1 MENVFKLHSKYPDPP
16 HSILSTAMATIHPSF
31 PTAGLLGPG
40 FYRERDMLEQLE
52 HGLPAGYDLFHNLD
66 WSSTAEGRQQIGEI
80 DIAVVSAIGHLL
92 LIEVK
97 SGALEEGEAG
107 FSKRYA
113 NRDQALDVGRQ
124 LRRQHSAILA
134 RLSDAGLR
142 QVRVGTLLV
151 LPDHR
156 IASSS
161 VAHQSERIVDADGC
175 HGLCLRVLELMPHDP
190 LPDDCRQRLVD
201 FLSNRFAVQP
211 DVSSHV
217 GQILRT
223 STALSS
229 GLATWIPAIE
239 HDSGLFV
246 IEATAGSGKTQLAL
260 ALMRQAHAAK
270 QRCAY
275 VCFNRALADH
285 MTLIA
290 PYTAQIMTFHEACV
304 EHARRDG
311 REPDFN
317 QPGIYAQLADQL
329 AAATPQMAPRWDLLI
344 LDETQDLEPQWVQ
357 AMTDL
362 LKAGGRAY
370 LLGDPQQRIYRREG
384 FELEQAVRIRCMD
397 NFRSP
402 RKVVEAINLLGLS
415 DRPVVPRSAFA
426 GQLPAFHD
434 YPSKPGQA
442 LAQVEACVREL
453 KIAGFKTEQI
463 AVLTYGRSG
472 SDILGREMIA
482 GLRTRRF
489 TGRYDSAGNPLWTGG
504 ELLVETLY
512 RFKGQSAPAVILCE
526 IDFEQVS
533 DVERRKLFVGMTRAQ
548 VRLDCV
554 LSERA
559 ARGLLAG

>member
-1 MENVFKLHSKYPDPP
+1 MENVAKLHFCNFDPP
-16 HSILSTAMATIHPSF
+16 TSTPLTAMATLHPSF
-31 PTAGLLGPG
+31 PAAGLLGPG
-40 FYRERDMLEQLE
+40 FYRERDMLELLE
-52 HGLPAGYDLFHNLD
+52 LGLPVGYDLFHNVD
-66 WSSTAEGRQQIGEI
+66 WSSTLEGRQQIGEI
-80 DIAVVSAIGHLL
+80 DIALVSPIGHLL

-97 SGALEEGEAG
+97 SGPLEEGEAG
-107 FSKRYA
+107 LSKRYA
-113 NRDQALDVGRQ
+113 KRDEALDVGRQ
-124 LRRQHSAILA
+124 LRRQHGAILS
-134 RLSDAGLR
+134 RLTDEGLR

-156 IASSS
+156 VASTSL
-161 VAHQSERIVDADGC
+161 AHPSERIVDADGC
-175 HGLCLRVLELMPHDP
+175 PALCQRVLDLMPHDP
-190 LPDDCRQRLVD
+190 LPEDTRQRLVD
-201 FLSNRFAVQP
+201 FLANRFKVLP

-217 GQILRT
+217 GQIMRT

-239 HDSGLFV
+239 HESGLFV

-285 MTLIA
+285 MLLIA

-304 EHARRDG
+304 EQARRG
-311 REPDFN
+311 GLEPDFS
-317 QPGIYAQLADQL
+317 QPGIYDQLAEQL
-329 AAATPQMAPRWDLLI
+329 AAATPRMTPRWDLLI
-344 LDETQDLEPQWVQ
+344 IDEAQDFEPEWVQ

-362 LKAGGRAY
+362 LKDGGQAY
-370 LLGDPQQRIYRREG
+370 LLGDQQQRIYRREG
-384 FELEQAVRIRCMD
+384 FELGQAVRIHCMD

-415 DRPVVPRSAFA
+415 ERPVVPRSAFA
-426 GQLPAFHD
+426 GQLPGFRD
-434 YPSKPGQA
+434 YPATPGQA

-453 KIAGFKTEQI
+453 KVAGFKPEQI

-472 SDILGREMIA
+472 SEILGRETIA

-489 TGRYDSAGNPLWTGG
+489 TGRYDSAGNPQWTGG

-526 IDFEQVS
+526 IDFEQAS

-548 VRLDCV
+548 VRLECV

>member
-1 MENVFKLHSKYPDPP
+1 
-16 HSILSTAMATIHPSF
+16 MATLHPSF
-31 PTAGLLGPG
+31 PAAGLLGPG
-40 FYRERDMLEQLE
+40 FYRERDVLELLE
-52 HGLPAGYDLFHNLD
+52 VGLPAGYDLFHNVD
-66 WSSTAEGRQQIGEI
+66 WSRTVEGRQQIGEI
-80 DIAVVSAIGHLL
+80 DIVVVSSLGHLL

-97 SGALEEGEAG
+97 SGALEEGDAG
-107 FSKRYA
+107 LSKRYA
-113 NRDQALDVGRQ
+113 KRDDALDVGRQ
-124 LRRQHSAILA
+124 LRRQHGAILS
-134 RLSDAGLR
+134 RLADEGLR

-156 IASSS
+156 VASSS
-161 VAHQSERIVDADGC
+161 LAHQSERIVDADGYP
-175 HGLCLRVLELMPHDP
+175 GLCLRVLELMSHDP
-190 LPDDCRQRLVD
+190 LPDDSRQRLVD
-201 FLSNRFAVQP
+201 FLSNRFQVQS

-217 GQILRT
+217 GQIMRT

-239 HDSGLFV
+239 HESGLFV

-260 ALMRQAHAAK
+260 ALMRQAHVAQ

-275 VCFNRALADH
+275 VCFNRTLADH

-304 EHARRDG
+304 EQARRG
-311 REPDFN
+311 GIEPDFS
-317 QPGIYAQLADQL
+317 QPGIYAQLAEQL
-329 AAATPQMAPRWDLLI
+329 AAATPEMTPRWDLLI
-344 LDETQDLEPQWVQ
+344 LDETQDFEPEWVQ

-415 DRPVVPRSAFA
+415 ERPVVPRSAFA
-426 GQLPAFHD
+426 GQLPGFHD
-434 YPSKPGQA
+434 YQAIPGRA
-442 LAQVEACVREL
+442 LAQVEACVRQL
-453 KIAGFKTEQI
+453 RIDGFKLEQI

-472 SDILGREMIA
+472 SEILEREMIA
-482 GLRTRRF
+482 GLHTRRF

-526 IDFEQVS
+526 IDFEQLS
-533 DVERRKLFVGMTRAQ
+533 EVERRKLFVGMTRAQ
-548 VRLDCV
+548 VRLECV

>member
-1 MENVFKLHSKYPDPP
+1 
-16 HSILSTAMATIHPSF
+16 MATLHPSF

-40 FYRERDMLEQLE
+40 FYRERDVLELLE
-52 HGLPAGYDLFHNLD
+52 VGLPAGYDLFHNVD
-66 WSSTAEGRQQIGEI
+66 WSSTVEGRQQIGEI
-80 DIAVVSAIGHLL
+80 DIAVVSSLGHLL

-97 SGALEEGEAG
+97 SGALEEGESG
-107 FSKRYA
+107 LSKRYA
-113 NRDQALDVGRQ
+113 KRDEALDVGRQ
-124 LRRQHSAILA
+124 LRRQHGAILS
-134 RLSDAGLR
+134 RLTDEGLR

-156 IASSS
+156 VASSS
-161 VAHQSERIVDADGC
+161 VAHQSERIVDADGYP
-175 HGLCLRVLELMPHDP
+175 GLCQCVLELMSHDP
-190 LPDDCRQRLVD
+190 LPDDTRQRLVD
-201 FLSNRFAVQP
+201 FLSNRFKVLP
-211 DVSSHV
+211 DVSSRV
-217 GQILRT
+217 GQIVRT

-229 GLATWIPAIE
+229 GLATWIPAVE
-239 HDSGLFV
+239 HESGLFV

-260 ALMRQAHAAK
+260 ALMRQAHVAQ

-304 EHARRDG
+304 EHARRG
-311 REPDFN
+311 GIEPDFS
-317 QPGIYAQLADQL
+317 QPGIYAELADQL
-329 AAATPQMAPRWDLLI
+329 TSATPQMPPRWDLLI
-344 LDETQDLEPQWVQ
+344 LDETQDFEPEWAQS
-357 AMTDL
+357 MTDL
-362 LKAGGRAY
+362 LKDGGRAY
-370 LLGDPQQRIYRREG
+370 LLGDAQQRIYRREG

-415 DRPVVPRSAFA
+415 ERPVVPRSAFL
-426 GQLPAFHD
+426 GQLPGFHD
-434 YPSKPGQA
+434 YRATPGRA

-453 KIAGFKTEQI
+453 RIAGFRPEQI

-472 SDILGREMIA
+472 SEILGRETIA

-548 VRLDCV
+548 VRLECV

>member
-1 MENVFKLHSKYPDPP
+1 MENVTKLHFESFNLQTSPQ
-16 HSILSTAMATIHPSF
+16 LSSMATLHPSF

-40 FYRERDMLEQLE
+40 FYRERDVLELLE
-52 HGLPAGYDLFHNLD
+52 VGLPAGYDLFHNVD
-66 WSSTAEGRQQIGEI
+66 WSSTIEGRQQIGEI
-80 DIAVVSAIGHLL
+80 DIAVVSSMGHLL

-97 SGALEEGEAG
+97 SGALEEGESG
-107 FSKRYA
+107 LSKRYA
-113 NRDQALDVGRQ
+113 QRDQALDVGHQ
-124 LRRQHSAILA
+124 LRRQHGAILS
-134 RLSDAGLR
+134 RLTDEGLR

-156 IASSS
+156 VASSS
-161 VAHQSERIVDADGC
+161 VAHQSERIVDADGYP
-175 HGLCLRVLELMPHDP
+175 GLCQRVLELMPHDP
-190 LPDDCRQRLVD
+190 LPDDTRQRLVD
-201 FLSNRFAVQP
+201 FLSNRFKVLP
-211 DVSSHV
+211 DVSSRV
-217 GQILRT
+217 GQIVRT

-239 HDSGLFV
+239 HESGLFV

-260 ALMRQAHAAK
+260 ALMRQAHVAQ

-304 EHARRDG
+304 EHARRG
-311 REPDFN
+311 GIEPDFS
-317 QPGIYAQLADQL
+317 QPGIYAELADQL
-329 AAATPQMAPRWDLLI
+329 IAATPEMTPRWDLLI
-344 LDETQDLEPQWVQ
+344 LDETQDFEPEWAQS
-357 AMTDL
+357 MTDL
-362 LKAGGRAY
+362 LKDGGRAY
-370 LLGDPQQRIYRREG
+370 LLGDAQQRIYRRDG

-415 DRPVVPRSAFA
+415 EQPVVSRSAFA
-426 GQLPAFHD
+426 GQLPGFHD
-434 YPSKPGQA
+434 YRATAGRA

-453 KIAGFKTEQI
+453 RIAGFKPEQI

-472 SDILGREMIA
+472 SEILEREMIA

-489 TGRYDSAGNPLWTGG
+489 TGRYDEAGNPLWTGG

-526 IDFEQVS
+526 IDFEQLS
-533 DVERRKLFVGMTRAQ
+533 EVERRKLFVGMTRAQ
-548 VRLDCV
+548 VRLECV

>member
-1 MENVFKLHSKYPDPP
+1 
-16 HSILSTAMATIHPSF
+16 MASLHPSC
-31 PTAGLLGPG
+31 PAAGFGAG
-40 FYRERDMLEQLE
+40 HYRELDVLRSLEE
-52 HGLPAGYDLFHNLD
+52 GLSVGYDLFHSVD
-66 WSSTAEGRQQIGEI
+66 WSSSVEGRQQVGEI
-80 DIAVVSAIGHLL
+80 DIAVVSPVGHLL
-92 LIEVK
+92 LVEVK
-97 SGALEEGEAG
+97 SGALDEDEAG
-107 FSKRYA
+107 LSKRYA
-113 NRDQALDVGRQ
+113 GRAEALDVGRQ
-124 LRRQHSAILA
+124 LRRQHNAMLS
-134 RLSDAGLR
+134 RLDDEGLR

-156 IASSS
+156 IASTT
-161 VAHQSERIVDADGC
+161 VAHPSERIVDADGYPELC
-175 HGLCLRVLELMPHDP
+175 HRVRELMPHEP
-190 LPDDCRQRLVD
+190 LPDDARQRLID

-211 DVSSHV
+211 DVSSHT
-217 GQILRT
+217 GQIVRT

-239 HDSGLFV
+239 HESGLFV

-275 VCFNRALADH
+275 VCYNRALADH

-304 EHARRDG
+304 EHARHVG
-311 REPDFN
+311 PEPDFS
-317 QPGIYAQLADQL
+317 QPGIYAQLAEQL

-344 LDETQDLEPQWVQ
+344 LDETQDFEPDWVRT
-357 AMTDL
+357 MTAL
-362 LKAGGRAY
+362 LKGGGRAY
-370 LLGDPQQRIYRREG
+370 LLGDEQQRIYWRDS

-415 DRPVVPRSAFA
+415 ERPVVPRSAFA
-426 GQLPAFHD
+426 GRLPGFLD
-434 YPSKPGQA
+434 YPATPGKA
-442 LAQVEACVREL
+442 LARVEACVREL
-453 KIAGFKTEQI
+453 LGDGFRPEQI

-472 SDILGREMIA
+472 SEVLGREMIA

-489 TGRYDSAGNPLWTGG
+489 TGRYDPAGNPLWTGG
-504 ELLVETLY
+504 DLLVETLY

-526 IDFEQVS
+526 IDFEQLS

-548 VRLDCV
+548 VRLECV